1 MFATGQAYVTISH
14 TKTWDSLTL
23 TALDY
28 DSIKTDEQVIK
39 EYHRLQEK
47 YDELISSFGFNS

>member
-1 MFATGQAYVTISH
+1 MPIISYA
-14 TKTWDSLTL
+14 KIWNSLTL

-39 EYHRLQEK
+39 KYHRLQEK
-47 YDELISSFGFNS
+47 YNELISSFRFNS